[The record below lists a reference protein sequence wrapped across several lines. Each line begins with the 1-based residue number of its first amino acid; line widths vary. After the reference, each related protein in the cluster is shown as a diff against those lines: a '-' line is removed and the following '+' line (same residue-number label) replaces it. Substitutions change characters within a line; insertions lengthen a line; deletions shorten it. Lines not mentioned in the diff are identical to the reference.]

1 VSVNLS
7 EFILAAVLRPA
18 ALCIGLGNILC
29 KWFMTTVLTLPTRP
43 ATSYNFVR
51 IFYSDSEAI
60 LSRVSALCPG
70 SQIFPPEKHLKEFAN
85 HINLVK
91 MIFIMWNNFG
101 KEFASE
107 GVEAAYIARTI
118 FFI

>member
-1 VSVNLS
+1 
-7 EFILAAVLRPA
+7 
-18 ALCIGLGNILC
+18 
-29 KWFMTTVLTLPTRP
+29 MTTVLTLPTRP